1 MRLRNSEGTPVDPVP
16 FYVVSAMTFL
26 VCFSFGPL
34 YGAALG
40 ASIRQAAACSA
51 VVFAGVTAGAYHRL
65 IRQARPDS
73 PPTPAHLR
81 IRHLVYVTAA
91 LVGVLVLLALPL
103 L

>member
-16 FYVVSAMTFL
+16 FYVVTATAFL

-40 ASIRQAAACSA
+40 ASIPQAAACSG
-51 VVFAGVTAGAYHRL
+51 VVFVGLTAGAYHRL
-65 IRQARPDS
+65 VRRARPEA

-81 IRHLVYVTAA
+81 LRHLFYVTVA
-91 LVGVLVLLALPL
+91 LAGVLALLALPL